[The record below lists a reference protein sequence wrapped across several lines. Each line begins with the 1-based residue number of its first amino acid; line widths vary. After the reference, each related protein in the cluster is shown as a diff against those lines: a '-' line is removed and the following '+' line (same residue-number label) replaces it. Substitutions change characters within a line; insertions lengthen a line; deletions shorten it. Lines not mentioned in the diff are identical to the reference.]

1 MVEVLPP
8 AKERGTH
15 MKIDYGRDE
24 LLTTLGRITLEE
36 RYCQAGE
43 GPQDVFARA
52 SKAFSGGD
60 PELAQRLYDYS
71 SKLWFSYAT
80 PLISNGGTPNG
91 LPISCFLNYVD
102 DSITGLAANFT
113 ENAYLSTNG
122 GGIGTYW
129 GHIRSV
135 GEKTSK
141 GVETPGLMPFLH
153 VMDSQLLAY
162 HQGRTRRGAGA
173 VYIDISHPEVVEF
186 IDMRTPT
193 GGDVHRKNENTHHG
207 VCISDDFMLAV
218 KHSKP
223 WNLVDPNSGITK
235 ATVDARQ
242 LWMRL
247 LLKRVQTGEPYLFF
261 SDTANRAL
269 PEPLRALGL
278 RVHHSNLCTEVML
291 PTAPDRT
298 AVCCLSSLNMAKYD
312 EWAPV
317 AEQFIDDLVTMLDNT
332 LDVFIEQAPEGMW
345 RAVHSAQRERSIGLG
360 SLGWHT
366 FLQQRNLTMED
377 PEAKRLNIS
386 LYGSISQLAKKASLR
401 LGAERGEAP
410 DMAGTGLRHAHR
422 MAIAPNA
429 TSSLI
434 CGGVSPST
442 EPMAANAFAQKTLS
456 GTQEVRNPALQ
467 ALLRSMDRDKPGVWS
482 SILVHDGSVQHL
494 DWLTPEQKKV
504 FRTHVEHDQMAIM
517 EQAID
522 RQPFICQGQS
532 FNMALP
538 PNVSPAEL
546 NRLHFRAWEGGLK
559 ALYYL
564 RSSSVRRTEAVGTN
578 LSQPTRAPAPG
589 ESDCVACEA

>member
-1 MVEVLPP
+1 M
-8 AKERGTH
+8 R
-15 MKIDYGRDE
+15 IDYGRDA
-24 LLTTLGRITLEE
+24 LLTPLGKITLEE

-71 SKLWFSYAT
+71 SNLWFSYAT

-102 DSITGLAANFT
+102 DSVAGLAANFT
-113 ENAYLSTNG
+113 ENAFLSTNG

-129 GHIRSV
+129 GRVRSV
-135 GEKTSK
+135 GERTSR

-153 VMDSQLLAY
+153 VMDSQMLAY
-162 HQGRTRRGAGA
+162 HQGSTRRGAGA
-173 VYIDISHPEVVEF
+173 AYIDISHPEIVEF
-186 IDMRTPT
+186 IEMRTPT

-207 VCISDDFMLAV
+207 VCVTDAFMDAV
-218 KHSKP
+218 KRGLP
-223 WNLVDPNSGITK
+223 WPLIDPNSGNVKETL
-235 ATVDARQ
+235 DARQ
-242 LWMRL
+242 LWSRI

-298 AVCCLSSLNMAKYD
+298 AVCCLSSINMAKAD
-312 EWAPV
+312 EWGPMAG
-317 AEQFIDDLVTMLDNT
+317 QFITDLVTMLDNV
-332 LDVFIEQAPEGMW
+332 LDVFIEQAPPEMW
-345 RAVHSAQRERSIGLG
+345 RAVNSARSERSIGLG
-360 SLGWHT
+360 TLGWHT
-366 FLQQRNLTMED
+366 YLQQRGLTMED
-377 PEAKRLNIS
+377 PEARQHNIE
-386 LYGSISQLAKKASLR
+386 LYQMIKDMARTASLK
-401 LGAERGEAP
+401 LGAQRGEAP
-410 DMAGTGLRHAHR
+410 DMVGTGMRHAHL

-467 ALLRSMDRDKPGVWS
+467 ALLASKGKDTPGVWS
-482 SILVHDGSVQHL
+482 SILVNDGSVQHL
-494 DWLTPEQKKV
+494 DWLSDREKLV
-504 FRTHVEHDQMAIM
+504 FRTHVEHDQMAIL

-522 RQPFICQGQS
+522 RQPYICQGQS

-538 PNVSPAEL
+538 PNVSPAVL

-564 RSSSVRRTEAVGTN
+564 RSSSVRRTEAVTKQPSTN
-578 LSQPTRAPAPG
+578 RAPAPG
-589 ESDCVACEA
+589 ESDCTACEA